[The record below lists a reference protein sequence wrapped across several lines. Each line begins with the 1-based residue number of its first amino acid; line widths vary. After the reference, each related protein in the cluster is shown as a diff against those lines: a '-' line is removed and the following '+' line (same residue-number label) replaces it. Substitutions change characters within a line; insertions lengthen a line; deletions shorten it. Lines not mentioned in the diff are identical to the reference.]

1 MSDFRT
7 RALALP
13 GAIEQPHHG
22 SPSFRVGG
30 KIFAQLSSDGLTA
43 LLKLPLSL
51 QEWGRATFPDACL
64 PEPGRW
70 GETGWTRL
78 LWTDLPDSSL
88 TEMIEASWTAVAT
101 ANFKNRKDG

>member
-1 MSDFRT
+1 MIDET
-7 RALALP
+7 VPDEATIALP

-51 QEWGRATFPDACL
+51 QEWGRAGRASYGQIFPIA
-64 PEPGRW
+64 
-70 GETGWTRL
+70 
-78 LWTDLPDSSL
+78 
-88 TEMIEASWTAVAT
+88 A
-101 ANFKNRKDG
+101 